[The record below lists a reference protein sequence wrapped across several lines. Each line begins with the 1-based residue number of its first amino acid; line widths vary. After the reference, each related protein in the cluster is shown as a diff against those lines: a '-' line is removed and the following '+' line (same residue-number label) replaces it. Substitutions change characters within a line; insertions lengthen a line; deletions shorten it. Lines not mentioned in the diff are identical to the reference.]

1 MNIVTDL
8 LATLLILAGTFFSV
22 IGVIGYH
29 RLPDV
34 YTRLH
39 ATGKVGVLGVVTLLI
54 AAALATPL
62 AWSKALV
69 LVLFLLVF
77 GPVTAHVL
85 GSAAYR
91 LDIEMKD
98 AVRNDLVEDI
108 DT

>member
-1 MNIVTDL
+1 MTLFSEL
-8 LATLLILAGTFFSV
+8 LAIILVIAGTFFSV
-22 IGVIGYH
+22 IGVVGYH

-39 ATGKVGVLGVVTLLI
+39 ATGKVGVLGVVMLLI

-69 LVLFLLVF
+69 LVLFLLVI

-98 AVRNDLVEDI
+98 AVRNDLSEDKDI
-108 DT
+108 